1 MRVSGCTEVSDI
13 NPDRS
18 AALLNGRFRGE
29 TQAGKETVSVPM
41 AKSCHPSTYPG
52 IMPRHLPM
60 SSRPRFIGSIVP
72 LRLPLAQSGLRF
84 RPLWSRLV
92 RGHHVLYMH
101 IVPLSADIDPT
112 LAIRDAD
119 IKRAFTAQTLSAG
132 RSYEQRGRVQEL
144 QISSAGAVISA
155 LTQGTQPDPYVQNL
169 RVVRLPS
176 GGVKIVGA
184 CSCPM
189 RAQCKH
195 VAAVAIAAQRRES
208 VLAKSAA
215 ALSSPKRMLRAAAE
229 PQAPKPAAKSL
240 LPVQIRDWLS
250 DFDGEDDEL
259 TEDYPPSIRTR
270 VYYVL
275 GSEPA
280 HLNGAGV
287 PRLLIDPM
295 TVTLRKDGSAG
306 SIRRYAPHQVQTP
319 AKYLRPSDLVIL
331 SRLARRASGLL
342 ARADDDPVDTLRR
355 ILATGRARWG
365 NAEGPTVTEGAER
378 QGQIT
383 WITRPDAS
391 QQASLSVDEGLTAV
405 RLPQP
410 WYVDTTAGTIG
421 PIGFDLPAKVVR
433 RLLDAPP
440 IPPEAAGE
448 VRAQLASRMP
458 AAKLPVPSELQ
469 PAETVQETMRPHLR
483 LISGTLPMDP
493 NYGRGSARPLAR
505 RALCRAARAPVLRL
519 RRHHPAAQRPAAAE
533 ADGT

>member
-1 MRVSGCTEVSDI
+1 
-13 NPDRS
+13 
-18 AALLNGRFRGE
+18 
-29 TQAGKETVSVPM
+29 
-41 AKSCHPSTYPG
+41 
-52 IMPRHLPM
+52 
-60 SSRPRFIGSIVP
+60 
-72 LRLPLAQSGLRF
+72 
-84 RPLWSRLV
+84 
-92 RGHHVLYMH
+92 MH
-101 IVPLSADIDPT
+101 IVPLSVDIDPT

-169 RVVRLPS
+169 RVARLPS
-176 GGVKIVGA
+176 GGVKIIGA
-184 CSCPM
+184 CSCPV

-215 ALSSPKRMLRAAAE
+215 APASSKRMTHGAAVPEA
-229 PQAPKPAAKSL
+229 PQPAAKSS

-250 DFDGEDDEL
+250 GFDGEDDEL
-259 TEDYPPSIRTR
+259 TEDYPSSVRTR
-270 VYYVL
+270 IYYVL
-275 GSEPA
+275 ASEPA
-280 HLNGAGV
+280 HPNGAVV

-295 TVTLRKDGSAG
+295 SVTLRKDGSAG

-331 SRLARRASGLL
+331 SRLSRRASGLL

-355 ILATGRARWG
+355 ILVTGRARWG

-378 QGQIT
+378 PGQIT

-410 WYVDTTAGTIG
+410 WYVDTTAGN
-421 PIGFDLPAKVVR
+421 DR
-433 RLLDAPP
+433 SDRLRP
-440 IPPEAAGE
+440 AGE
-448 VRAQLASRMP
+448 
-458 AAKLPVPSELQ
+458 
-469 PAETVQETMRPHLR
+469 
-483 LISGTLPMDP
+483 SGAT
-493 NYGRGSARPLAR
+493 AAR
-505 RALCRAARAPVLRL
+505 RAAHPARGRRRSPHPARQPHAGGETAGAQRVAARRDGAGNDAPASAPDQRRAADGPQLRPRQSPGRSAPVSMPCRS
-519 RRHHPAAQRPAAAE
+519 RACPTATATSPCHAALGRCRS
-533 ADGT
+533 